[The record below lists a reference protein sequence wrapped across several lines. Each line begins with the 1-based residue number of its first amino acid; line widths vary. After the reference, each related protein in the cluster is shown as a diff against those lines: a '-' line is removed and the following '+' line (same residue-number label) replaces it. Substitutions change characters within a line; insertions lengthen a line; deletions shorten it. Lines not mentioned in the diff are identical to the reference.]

1 MAPKQTRVVFT
12 IAEKQGLRA
21 RNRECPSL
29 TQVELMRWFEEV
41 YRKPIKQSSISEI
54 LSKRNNELDT
64 FEGPSSRKK
73 TRQELYP
80 DLEGALHSWVAQSQ
94 GKITI
99 TSDLIKLKALQY
111 WHDLPQYRDRNLPAF
126 SNG

>member
-64 FEGPSSRKK
+64 FEGPLSRKK

-80 DLEGALHSWVAQSQ
+80 DLEGALHS
-94 GKITI
+94 
-99 TSDLIKLKALQY
+99 
-111 WHDLPQYRDRNLPAF
+111 
-126 SNG
+126 